1 MPNKLP
7 KFLDNHKICII
18 CEGNEE
24 YEYLKRLTNLKV
36 WNEQYDIS
44 LVNAGGNGNI
54 PARYQ
59 DRYQN
64 GADELVLV
72 FCDTEK
78 KPHEQYE
85 DIKRKINVFHG
96 VNNAADKKATS
107 ILKKWGLEN
116 ETISD
121 IYYEGSDNRNE
132 NAFYI
137 GKDYV
142 LKFSANLGKLK
153 NHITISK
160 ALENA
165 GLFAATPVKTLEGEE
180 YIADGELYFCLSKR
194 LEGQQIKI
202 NNMYEDDL
210 VGNARFVG
218 EVIGQLSKALE
229 NVEVLVKDA
238 NIYESVKNWAIPQ
251 LRGKINVS
259 EEVFVDYVENFGKIL
274 KNLPV
279 QVIHRDPNPGNI
291 IVAEGKWG
299 FIDFELSE
307 RNIRIFDPCYA
318 ATAILSESF
327 EFGNESKLAK
337 WIQIYKN
344 IIYGYDDVVKLTAA
358 EKKAVPYV
366 VLSNQLIALAWF
378 EGKEKYQEIFE
389 INKKMTEWL
398 VSVWRELSVE

>member
-1 MPNKLP
+1 M
-7 KFLDNHKICII
+7 
-18 CEGNEE
+18 
-24 YEYLKRLTNLKV
+24 
-36 WNEQYDIS
+36 
-44 LVNAGGNGNI
+44 
-54 PARYQ
+54 
-59 DRYQN
+59 
-64 GADELVLV
+64 
-72 FCDTEK
+72 
-78 KPHEQYE
+78 
-85 DIKRKINVFHG
+85 
-96 VNNAADKKATS
+96 
-107 ILKKWGLEN
+107 
-116 ETISD
+116 
-121 IYYEGSDNRNE
+121 
-132 NAFYI
+132 
-137 GKDYV
+137 
-142 LKFSANLGKLK
+142 
-153 NHITISK
+153 
-160 ALENA
+160 
-165 GLFAATPVKTLEGEE
+165 FAATPVKTLEGEE
-180 YIADGELYFCLSKR
+180 HIADGGLYFCLSKH

-210 VGNARFVG
+210 VENARFVG

-238 NIYESVKNWAIPQ
+238 NIYESVKNWAVPQ

-259 EEVFVDYVENFGKIL
+259 EEVFADYVENFGKIL

-291 IVAEGKWG
+291 IVAEDKWG

-344 IIYGYDDVVKLTAA
+344 IIYGYDDVVKLAAA

>member
-1 MPNKLP
+1 MIIS
-7 KFLDNHKICII
+7 FKIII
-18 CEGNEE
+18 
-24 YEYLKRLTNLKV
+24 
-36 WNEQYDIS
+36 Q
-44 LVNAGGNGNI
+44 
-54 PARYQ
+54 
-59 DRYQN
+59 
-64 GADELVLV
+64 
-72 FCDTEK
+72 
-78 KPHEQYE
+78 
-85 DIKRKINVFHG
+85 
-96 VNNAADKKATS
+96 
-107 ILKKWGLEN
+107 
-116 ETISD
+116 
-121 IYYEGSDNRNE
+121 
-132 NAFYI
+132 
-137 GKDYV
+137 
-142 LKFSANLGKLK
+142 
-153 NHITISK
+153 
-160 ALENA
+160 
-165 GLFAATPVKTLEGEE
+165 EE

-194 LEGQQIKI
+194 LQGQQIRI
-202 NNMYEDDL
+202 SNMYEDDL

-259 EEVFVDYVENFGKIL
+259 EEVFADYVENFGKIL

-291 IVAEGKWG
+291 IVAEDKWG

-327 EFGNESKLAK
+327 EPGNESKLLK

-344 IIYGYDDVVKLTAA
+344 IIYGYDDVVKLTAT

-398 VSVWRELSVE
+398 VSVWSALSVE

>member
-1 MPNKLP
+1 M
-7 KFLDNHKICII
+7 
-18 CEGNEE
+18 
-24 YEYLKRLTNLKV
+24 
-36 WNEQYDIS
+36 
-44 LVNAGGNGNI
+44 
-54 PARYQ
+54 
-59 DRYQN
+59 
-64 GADELVLV
+64 
-72 FCDTEK
+72 
-78 KPHEQYE
+78 
-85 DIKRKINVFHG
+85 
-96 VNNAADKKATS
+96 
-107 ILKKWGLEN
+107 
-116 ETISD
+116 
-121 IYYEGSDNRNE
+121 
-132 NAFYI
+132 
-137 GKDYV
+137 
-142 LKFSANLGKLK
+142 
-153 NHITISK
+153 
-160 ALENA
+160 
-165 GLFAATPVKTLEGEE
+165 FAATPVKTLEGEE
-180 YIADGELYFCLSKR
+180 HIADGELYFCLSKH

-210 VGNARFVG
+210 VENARFVG

-279 QVIHRDPNPGNI
+279 QVIHRDSNPGNI
-291 IVAEGKWG
+291 IVAEDKWG